1 VADLNA
7 LAAELR
13 AEAVSARKRARDTER
28 RKVMLREEGY
38 AAGLDAAADR
48 LAAAL
53 NAAPGADLDRSLS
66 VVECANCECQYD
78 SVLAEC
84 PECDIGTDGNLC
96 GYNPAPPAADGMV
109 VVPREPTEAMLEA
122 AVRHQYGD
130 DADISGALNAD
141 YLLESLAATYCA
153 MLAAA
158 PRQDGAEGVG

>member
-48 LAAAL
+48 LDAAL
-53 NAAPGADLDRSLS
+53 NAAPGAGFVAPADTTAAMEDAGLQWLTGFAHMRKQDRRN
-66 VVECANCECQYD
+66 A
-78 SVLAEC
+78 
-84 PECDIGTDGNLC
+84 
-96 GYNPAPPAADGMV
+96 
-109 VVPREPTEAMLEA
+109 
-122 AVRHQYGD
+122 
-130 DADISGALNAD
+130 ISNA
-141 YLLESLAATYCA
+141 YRA

-158 PRQDGAEGVG
+158 PRQDAAAQEPNRD